1 MIERYSDL
9 DVWKKGIAL
18 VQDVYKMTSS
28 FPASETYGLFSQ
40 IRRAAVSVPSN
51 IAEGWGRKKT
61 RVFIQF
67 LSIAFGSLYEV
78 ETQLII
84 SEKLGFICT
93 KDLENFSSK
102 IETLGKMLNSLIN
115 KLKVKVAE
123 EN

>member
-28 FPASETYGLFSQ
+28 FPASETYGLVSQ